1 MMVLVQNVIHNKLR
15 RVIMKGFIEPK
26 MSLIHLSNE
35 DLITASG
42 DCNTQMCTNYDCY
55 DCPTE
60 CESPYHCKV
69 FKCVKY

>member
-1 MMVLVQNVIHNKLR
+1 MKALLLNVIHNNLR
-15 RVIMKGFIEPK
+15 RNRMKSFIKPK

-42 DCNTQMCTNYDCY
+42 DCNTNYCEGYDCY

-60 CESPYHCKV
+60 CTAPYHCKV